1 MKKIIFS
8 LVFACISNI
17 MTSQDSFI
25 SNDNNEVTPSYEIIE
40 LSDKFSIVPTGINS
54 KLSDIGSTFFMDK
67 YIMYS
72 SRKTGAIGAGRDENT
87 DNPYNALYCMSMD
100 KNGNLSHPYFFA
112 SVLDSRGNEGG
123 LTFSPDQKTLYYTKS
138 NEGNSKN
145 YQLYKRV
152 FDEECRCT
160 WIKET
165 PVAFNNTDYS
175 IENPSISPDGKKMY
189 FSSNMPGGF
198 GGFDL
203 YVADIDDQGFPVNPI
218 NLGQTIN
225 TAKDERF
232 PYVAATNKELYF
244 SSNGHNGYGNQD
256 VFVSKI
262 RKKDFS
268 FPLNLGKTINSPADE
283 VAFILANKTK
293 GYFTSDRSN
302 GLGSYDIYRFDLQK
316 TPISLQGVAQ
326 EKISK
331 IALPNTQLSLV
342 DENGKE
348 IEKQVTDEQG
358 NYKFNVEPL
367 EIYSIV
373 ANKDGYNTFELPLIT
388 SSTNSFA
395 NVVLDQKKAEV
406 TKDAIIIEKIYFDY
420 NKSTLK
426 KESTLSLN
434 KIYDVLIANPA
445 MKITINAHTDSRGS
459 EKYNLILSDKRASSA
474 LHYLVKKGIDSNRII
489 SKGYGESLPLS
500 NCKDNC
506 TEKEF
511 NTDRR
516 IEFLIIE

>member
-8 LVFACISNI
+8 LLLVCSSNI

-25 SNDNNEVTPSYEIIE
+25 SNENNEVAASSEILE
-40 LSDKFSIVPTGINS
+40 LNDKFSIIPTGINS
-54 KLSDIGSTFFMDK
+54 KLSDIGSTFFMNK

-87 DNPYNALYCMSMD
+87 DNPYNALYCMNID

-112 SVLDSRGNEGG
+112 SVLDSKGNEGG
-123 LTFSPDQKTLYYTKS
+123 LTFSPDQKILYYTKS
-138 NEGNSKN
+138 DEGNSKN
-145 YQLYKRV
+145 YQLYKRI

-165 PVAFNNTDYS
+165 PVAFNNFAYS
-175 IENPSISPDGKKMY
+175 IENPAVSPDGKKLY
-189 FSSNMPGGF
+189 FASNMPGGF

-203 YVADIDDQGFPVNPI
+203 YVADIDEQGFPVNPI

-225 TAKDERF
+225 SSMDERF
-232 PYVAATNKELYF
+232 PYVASTNKELYF
-244 SSNGHNGYGNQD
+244 SSNGHNGYGNHD

-268 FPLNLGKTINSPADE
+268 APLNLGKTINSPADE
-283 VAFILANKTK
+283 IAFILADKTK
-293 GYFTSDRSN
+293 GYFTSDRST

-316 TPISLQGVAQ
+316 NPISLQGVAH
-326 EKISK
+326 EKASK
-331 IALPNTQLSLV
+331 IALPNTQLSLI

-348 IEKQVTDEQG
+348 IEKQTTDEQG
-358 NYKFNVEPL
+358 NYKFTVEPL
-367 EIYSIV
+367 EIYSII
-373 ANKDGYNTFELPLIT
+373 ANKEGYNTFELPVIT
-388 SSTNSFA
+388 APNNSFA
-395 NVVLDQKKAEV
+395 NLDLTQKKAEV
-406 TKDAIIIEKIYFDY
+406 TKEAIIIENVYFDY

-434 KIYDVLIANPA
+434 KIYDVLIANPK

-459 EKYNLILSDKRASSA
+459 EKYNQVLSDKRASSA
-474 LHYLVKKGIDSNRII
+474 LHYLVKQGIQSDRII
-489 SKGYGESLPLS
+489 SKGYGEALPLS

-511 NTDRR
+511 NMDRR